1 MATFYT
7 GNTGASTG
15 PHLDFRVW
23 DVNKGGYTDPSA
35 FTSYLTVG
43 GKSLTDQFGVTSP
56 YGMRDH
62 PVSGGRKMHYGIDYG
77 TPEGTAVNVTGGNYL
92 GTFNDKG
99 GGITSQYAITDAD
112 GNPFEIL
119 LMHGNKNNKITMDSA
134 NTSGKPI
141 IQNNTDSTPKPEGG
155 TSTPAPKEFNTPEA
169 INAEYDRMRMAGD
182 IGDAEKFGMEQ
193 WKKMYGNR

>member
-7 GNTGASTG
+7 GNTGRSTG

-23 DVNKGGYTDPSA
+23 DVNKGGYTDPSR
-35 FTSYLTVG
+35 FTDRMMVG
-43 GKSLTDQFGVTSP
+43 DQKLTDMFSVTSP
-56 YGMRDH
+56 YGADRGSYIH
-62 PVSGGRKMHYGIDYG
+62 KGIDYATPVG
-77 TPEGTAVNVTGGNYL
+77 TGISITGGNYL

-99 GGITSQYAITDAD
+99 GGITSQYGITDDD

-134 NTSGKPI
+134 NTSGKPV

-155 TSTPAPKEFNTPEA
+155 TSTPATKEFNTPDA

>member
-7 GNTGASTG
+7 GNTGKSTG

-23 DVNKGGYTDPSA
+23 DVNKGGYTDPSR
-35 FTSYLTVG
+35 FTDRMMVG
-43 GKSLTDQFGVTSP
+43 DKKLTDMFSVTSP
-56 YGMRDH
+56 YGADRGSYIH
-62 PVSGGRKMHYGIDYG
+62 KGIDYATPVG
-77 TPEGTAVNVTGGNYL
+77 TGITITGGNYL

-182 IGDAEKFGMEQ
+182 IGNAEKFGMEQ

>member
-7 GNTGASTG
+7 GNTGRSTG

-23 DVNKGGYTDPSA
+23 DVNKGGYTDPSR
-35 FTSYLTVG
+35 FTDRMMVG
-43 GKSLTDQFGVTSP
+43 DQKLTDMFSVTSP
-56 YGMRDH
+56 YGADRGSYIH
-62 PVSGGRKMHYGIDYG
+62 KGIDYATPVG
-77 TPEGTAVNVTGGNYL
+77 TGISITGGNYL

-99 GGITSQYAITDAD
+99 GGITSQYGITDDD

-134 NTSGKPI
+134 NTSGKPV

-155 TSTPAPKEFNTPEA
+155 TSTPSTKEFNTPAA

-182 IGDAEKFGMEQ
+182 IGDAEKFGMKQ
-193 WKKMYGNR
+193 WEKMYGGN

>member
-23 DVNKGGYTDPSA
+23 DVNKGGYTDPTG
-35 FTSYLTVG
+35 FTNYLTVG
-43 GKSLTDQFGVTSP
+43 DQALTDQFGVTSP

-77 TPEGTAVNVTGGNYL
+77 TPEGTAVNVKGGNYL

-99 GGITSQYAITDAD
+99 GGITSQYGITDKD

-119 LMHGNKNNKITMDSA
+119 LMHGNKNNKVTMDSA
-134 NTSGKPI
+134 NTSGKPV

-155 TSTPAPKEFNTPEA
+155 TSTPATKEFNTPAA

-182 IGDAEKFGMEQ
+182 IGDAEKFGMKQ
-193 WKKMYGNR
+193 WEKMYGGN

>member
-7 GNTGASTG
+7 GNTGRSTG

-23 DVNKGGYTDPSA
+23 DVNKGGYTDPSR
-35 FTSYLTVG
+35 FTDRMMVG
-43 GKSLTDQFGVTSP
+43 DQKLTDMFSVTSP
-56 YGMRDH
+56 YGADRGSYIH
-62 PVSGGRKMHYGIDYG
+62 KGIDYATPVG
-77 TPEGTAVNVTGGNYL
+77 TGISITGGNYL

-99 GGITSQYAITDAD
+99 GGITSQYGITDDD

-119 LMHGNKNNKITMDSA
+119 LMHGNKDNKITMDSA
-134 NTSGKPI
+134 NTSGKPV

-155 TSTPAPKEFNTPEA
+155 TSTPATKEFNTPAA

-182 IGDAEKFGMEQ
+182 IGDAEKFGMKQ
-193 WKKMYGNR
+193 WEKMYGGK

>member
-7 GNTGASTG
+7 GNTGKSTG

-23 DVNKGGYTDPSA
+23 DVNKGGYTDPSR
-35 FTSYLTVG
+35 FTNRMMVG
-43 GKSLTDQFGVTSP
+43 DKSLTEQFGVTSP
-56 YGMRDH
+56 YGMRNH
-62 PVSGGRKMHYGIDYG
+62 PVSGGKKMHYGIDYG
-77 TPEGTAVNVTGGNYL
+77 TPEGTAVTITGGNYL
-92 GTFNDKG
+92 GTFNDAG
-99 GGITSQYAITDAD
+99 GGITSQYGITDDD

-119 LMHGNKNNKITMDSA
+119 LMHGNKDNKITMDSA
-134 NTSGKPI
+134 NTSGKPV

-155 TSTPAPKEFNTPEA
+155 TSTPATKEFNTPEA

-182 IGDAEKFGMEQ
+182 IGNAEKFGMEQ